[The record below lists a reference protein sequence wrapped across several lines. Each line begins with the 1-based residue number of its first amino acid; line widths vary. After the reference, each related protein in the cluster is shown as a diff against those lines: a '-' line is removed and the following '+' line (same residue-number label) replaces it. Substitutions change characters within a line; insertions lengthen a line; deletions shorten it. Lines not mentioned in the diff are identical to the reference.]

1 MALMIALIGEQP
13 LPNFLLARHEH
24 PNALLLV
31 YTTPKT
37 EPVYNNLEA
46 ALKSLKSETKIYGLT
61 TDPYN
66 VIAVIKDL
74 EDKLKE
80 LTKPEYITHQP
91 LVFNLTGGTKA
102 MSLAAYHVAQHYN
115 DASIVY
121 MESEGKDNQIFRYE
135 WKQQQLQ
142 FKDSIMLPECV
153 QLKDFFNIHLGL
165 KKWHVDGP
173 SPTDG
178 GLLERAVGDA
188 LASHGY
194 EVMMGVKIMK
204 DQVDIDVAIRSSN
217 QFGIIE
223 VKAGE
228 EGRGLK
234 GIQQLSTAKRHLG
247 TFTQQFY
254 VINVTATPSQNEIVE
269 AANINVI
276 SLLDYRKGATSL
288 SARDTKELI
297 KRVDEIFKK

>member
-1 MALMIALIGEQP
+1 MIALIGEQP
-13 LPNFLLARHEH
+13 LPNFLLARHE
-24 PNALLLV
+24 PPDGLLLV

-37 EPVYNNLEA
+37 EPVYKNLEA
-46 ALKSLKSETKIYGLT
+46 ALKSLKSETKIYGLP
-61 TDPYN
+61 TDPFN
-66 VIAVIKDL
+66 VITIIKDL
-74 EDKLKE
+74 EYKLKE
-80 LTKPEYITHQP
+80 LTKPELTEHQP

-115 DASIVY
+115 NASIVY
-121 MESEGKDNQIFRYE
+121 MESEGKHNQVFRYE
-135 WKQQQLQ
+135 WKRQQLE
-142 FKDSIMLPECV
+142 FKDSKILPECV
-153 QLKDFFNIHLGL
+153 QLKDFFNIQLGL
-165 KKWHVDGP
+165 MKWHMDGP
-173 SPTDG
+173 SATDG

-188 LASHGY
+188 LRSHGY

-204 DQVDIDVAIRSSN
+204 DQIDIDVAVRSGN

-223 VKAGE
+223 IKVGD

-254 VINVTATPSQNEIVE
+254 VINVIPTPSQKEIVD

-276 SLLDYRKGATSL
+276 SLLDYRKGTTSL
-288 SARDTKELI
+288 SENDTQELI
-297 KRVDEIFKK
+297 KQVDEVFEK